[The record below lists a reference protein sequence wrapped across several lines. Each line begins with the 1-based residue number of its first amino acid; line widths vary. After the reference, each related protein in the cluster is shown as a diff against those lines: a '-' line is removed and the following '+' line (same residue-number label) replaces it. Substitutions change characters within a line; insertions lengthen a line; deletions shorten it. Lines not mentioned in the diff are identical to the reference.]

1 MIGRRAVSLVG
12 WAVLAVV
19 LSGWLALVEVFWLP
33 LRVGPVPLPVSVLAA
48 VTGNLLL
55 VSAAHRR
62 SRSRVVAVL
71 PAAVWLVVAITASMR
86 RPEGDLVLTG
96 GGLAGAVNLAFLLL
110 GVVAAASAV
119 GRVLAAPRRPPE
131 ARGSG
136 ETQAAASR

>member
-136 ETQAAASR
+136 EAQAAASR